1 MLDPEAVSI
10 AINDY
15 YKLKTKYESDI
26 HKIKRKLINNESLSW
41 KERKSEFQK
50 FKPKCVNCNKPGGTI
65 FASKYNKDGF
75 RELTAMCGNKIQ
87 PCNLD
92 ISINSGKYD
101 LIPNVLREYE
111 KEVRDAKT
119 EIITNKNDLLFGYT
133 KADKVL
139 ERFNEIKDF
148 LSDATSLL
156 EMYLDLYYNIT
167 DNKEVKQNLKETIE
181 KSYDDIASIKQS
193 VVNFNTTNSTQY
205 INGAVELYVN
215 SLKPALDSIMKLKYK
230 ENMVWYDTNNNT
242 YHLLQYKYGIKNI
255 EVDVG
260 NNEAKV
266 QRYTVGFQENKKGPK
281 KALLRIESEDEEE
294 NGNRN
299 ENMGQEPDKPDII
312 PTFNADGTVTWPN
325 PEYQALWSNLGKK
338 VQDALLSDH
347 EWVQEFV
354 ANCVT
359 LRAAQKPCEFKNP
372 SNLIIPP
379 QIIDDDKYDFGNE
392 VYNNLFNKYDKTY
405 QKTLLSLFST
415 KNGVKNYTMFE
426 HTLSSLVAKELGYK
440 PYI

>member
-1 MLDPEAVSI
+1 MLDPGAAI

-26 HKIKRKLINNESLSW
+26 HKIKRKLINNQSLSW

-75 RELTAMCGNKIQ
+75 RELTAMCGNKIE
-87 PCNLD
+87 PCKLD

-111 KEVRDAKT
+111 KDVRDAKT
-119 EIITNKNDLLFGYT
+119 EIITNKNELLFGYK
-133 KADKVL
+133 KAETVL
-139 ERFNEIKDF
+139 ERFNELKDF

-167 DNKEVKQNLKETIE
+167 DNKEVKQNLKEMIE
-181 KSYDDIASIKQS
+181 KSYDDMASIKQS
-193 VVNFNTTNSTQY
+193 VVNYNTTNSTQY

-215 SLKPALDSIMKLKYK
+215 SLKPALDAILKLKYK
-230 ENMVWYDTNNNT
+230 ENMVWYDENNNT
-242 YHLLQYKYGIKNI
+242 YHLLQYKYGIKNVEI
-255 EVDVG
+255 DVG
-260 NNEAKV
+260 NHEAKV
-266 QRYTVGFQENKKGPK
+266 QRYIVGFQEKKK
-281 KALLRIESEDEEE
+281 ETKRVLVRMDNEDEEE
-294 NGNRN
+294 KD
-299 ENMGQEPDKPDII
+299 NMGEPNKSKMI
-312 PTFNADGTVTWPN
+312 PTFNADGTVTWSN
-325 PEYQALWSNLGKK
+325 TEYQSLWNSLNKK
-338 VQDALLSDH
+338 VQTALLTDH

-405 QKTLLSLFST
+405 QNTLLSLFST
-415 KNGVKNYTMFE
+415 KNGVKKYTMLE
-426 HTLSSLVAKELGYK
+426 HTLSSLLSKELGYR
-440 PYI
+440 PYV

>member
-1 MLDPEAVSI
+1 MLDPGAAI

-26 HKIKRKLINNESLSW
+26 HKIKRKLINNQSLSW
-41 KERKSEFQK
+41 KERKSEFTK

-75 RELTAMCGNKIQ
+75 RELTAMCGNKIE
-87 PCNLD
+87 PCKLD

-111 KEVRDAKT
+111 KDVRDAKT
-119 EIITNKNDLLFGYT
+119 EIITNKNELLFGYK
-133 KADKVL
+133 KAETVL
-139 ERFNEIKDF
+139 ERFNELKEY

-167 DNKEVKQNLKETIE
+167 DNKEVKQNLKEMIE

-193 VVNFNTTNSTQY
+193 VVNYNTTNSTQY

-215 SLKPALDSIMKLKYK
+215 SLKPSLDAILKLKYK
-230 ENMVWYDTNNNT
+230 ENMVWYDENNNT
-242 YHLLQYKYGIKNI
+242 YHLLQYKYGIKNVEI
-255 EVDVG
+255 DVG
-260 NNEAKV
+260 NHEAKV
-266 QRYTVGFQENKKGPK
+266 QRYTVGFQEKKK
-281 KALLRIESEDEEE
+281 ETKRVLVRMDNEDEEE
-294 NGNRN
+294 KGNEN
-299 ENMGQEPDKPDII
+299 ENMREPNKSEMI
-312 PTFNADGTVTWPN
+312 PTFNADGTVTWSN
-325 PEYQALWSNLGKK
+325 TEYQSLWNSLNKK
-338 VQDALLSDH
+338 VQTALLTDH

-405 QKTLLSLFST
+405 QNTLLSLFST
-415 KNGVKNYTMFE
+415 KDGVKKYTMLE
-426 HTLSSLVAKELGYK
+426 HTLSSLLSKELGYR
-440 PYI
+440 PYV